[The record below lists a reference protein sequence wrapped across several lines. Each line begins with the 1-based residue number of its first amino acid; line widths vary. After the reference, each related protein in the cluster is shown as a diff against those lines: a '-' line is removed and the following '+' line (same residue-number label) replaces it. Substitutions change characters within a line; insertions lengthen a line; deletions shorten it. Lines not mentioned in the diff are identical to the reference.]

1 MTTDHNDSTEAVEH
15 TAPAATEKLLWMLY
29 ALIGAAILQ
38 TALVLLDHEPEQAV
52 WLVVLLAAGIGQG
65 LMLPSRFAWF
75 GGLAAV
81 VLWVMF
87 RQATGVWVRAELL
100 QSMLEIAGL
109 ALNIVLAVRLRQS
122 WEPLEQDMEELQTL
136 RRLLV
141 AGEAGTGLLPRQV
154 AELRL
159 LEEVDRARQF
169 RRPLGL
175 LLVEIEDLAESPAQQ
190 TQALEAHQA
199 LVRQL
204 VSTSLVHDIPFRMG
218 PNQVGLILPER
229 NWDSL
234 YQDAESVINALKGAV
249 FLDDEGRSHHVL
261 HLVKLNFGL
270 ATYQGETSGTIDL
283 MGAAQDSLSVS
294 RDLAGIGETSVSAYA
309 MPATPIVG
317 SQAIAADE
325 AE

>member
-15 TAPAATEKLLWMLY
+15 TAPATTEKLLWMLY
-29 ALIGAAILQ
+29 AAILQ
-38 TALVLLDHEPEQAV
+38 TALVLLDNEPEQAV

-87 RQATGVWVRAELL
+87 RQTTGVWVRAELL

-109 ALNIVLAVRLRQS
+109 ALNIFLAVRLRQS

-141 AGEAGTGLLPRQV
+141 AGEAGTGLLPWQV

-159 LEEVDRARQF
+159 LEEVDRAKQF
-169 RRPLGL
+169 RRPLGM

-190 TQALEAHQA
+190 TQALEARQA

-234 YQDAESVINALKGAV
+234 YQDAESIINALKGAV

-261 HLVKLNFGL
+261 HLVKLSFGL

-294 RDLAGIGETSVSAYA
+294 RDLAGIGEISVSAYA

-317 SQAIAADE
+317 SQALAADE
-325 AE
+325 EE